1 MGCGH
6 GSLGGAQR
14 MMEGEK
20 GERILPV
27 ELGEGIQGGDDGGD
41 DLMEGEVLIE
51 DGAEGGA
58 DEGWQNA
65 C

>member
-1 MGCGH
+1 
-6 GSLGGAQR
+6 